1 MNLLSIIT
9 TLQKKAWILY
19 SSVFLA
25 IALILATQQYQSFI
39 HTKIT
44 GTADAFFELMSSNAP
59 ALEELES
66 FTNKYS
72 QGIYT
77 DLVSLEI
84 AARRARSNDD
94 NGSIAIL
101 KNIVEN
107 SQIENI
113 RSLAA
118 YRVANLTKKSD
129 PEIAMRYIDKITI
142 KSMKHTKSL
151 LATEIYKIKGEY
163 EKALIEV
170 NSLLSDI
177 DQEMPDSKILI
188 ELATQE
194 KRQLTNENSE
204 KA

>member
-1 MNLLSIIT
+1 MVVEGDIFNRDIRVWYAPICPDFEGV
-9 TLQKKAWILY
+9 I
-19 SSVFLA
+19 SVSA
-25 IALILATQQYQSFI
+25 
-39 HTKIT
+39 
-44 GTADAFFELMSSNAP
+44 
-59 ALEELES
+59 
-66 FTNKYS
+66 
-72 QGIYT
+72 
-77 DLVSLEI
+77 V
-84 AARRARSNDD
+84 
-94 NGSIAIL
+94 
-101 KNIVEN
+101 
-107 SQIENI
+107 
-113 RSLAA
+113 
-118 YRVANLTKKSD
+118 
-129 PEIAMRYIDKITI
+129 MRYIDKITI